1 MKRALRK
8 PSGIYHYKDG
18 ERIYEPPDGV
28 RGDLTG
34 VRGDLTWVRG
44 DLTGVSGD
52 LTGVRGGLT
61 GVSGD
66 VDACQLTSE
75 ERARGVN
82 VADLLEETQ

>member
-34 VRGDLTWVRG
+34 V
-44 DLTGVSGD
+44 SGD
-52 LTGVRGGLT
+52 LTGVRGDLT
-61 GVSGD
+61 GVRGD